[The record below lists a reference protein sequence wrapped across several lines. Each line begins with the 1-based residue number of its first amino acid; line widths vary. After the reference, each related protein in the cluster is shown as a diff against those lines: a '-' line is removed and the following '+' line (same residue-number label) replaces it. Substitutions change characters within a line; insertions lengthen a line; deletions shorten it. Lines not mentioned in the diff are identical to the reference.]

1 MENKVD
7 FITLKNGL
15 TVIAEQMPN
24 VNSIA
29 FDFRIPVGAAMID
42 DKYAG
47 AASVISD
54 WLFRG
59 TQSLTSRELI
69 EKFDYL
75 GIHHSGSANTSC
87 INLSAVLESGN
98 FASALELLAQVML
111 TPRFD
116 QDQFDLSKETSIQEI
131 VSLDDD
137 PRQKV
142 MLRLKEQFY
151 PKPFSN
157 NPMGTIET
165 LKALES
171 GQAADIYKKNL
182 DLSRTI
188 ISIAGKYNLSALKTQ
203 IDSLFSGDY
212 ANHRPDIIPSSS
224 GAKYTHEHHEGS
236 QLHIGLITP
245 TVQISNPDYYN
256 AVAAATILGGGMS
269 SRLFTEVREKRGLC
283 YSVGS
288 KYQTLKDYAGI
299 ACYAG
304 TTPDKAQETLDV
316 IVNEFSGIAKGIS
329 QDELD
334 RAKVGLKS
342 SLIMSSESSSARSS
356 NLGSDF
362 YLLGK
367 IRSLDEIKQKIE
379 SLTTKSVI
387 DFIQNNPLNDFTI
400 FTIGPK
406 KITPP
411 SNN

>member
-1 MENKVD
+1 MKNKVD

-29 FDFRIPVGAAMID
+29 FDFKIPAGSAMID
-42 DKYAG
+42 EKYAG

-87 INLSAVLESGN
+87 LDLGAVLESGN
-98 FASALELLAQVML
+98 FASALELMAQVML

-116 QDQFDLSKETSIQEI
+116 QTQFDLSKETAIQEI

-151 PKPFSN
+151 PKPFN
-157 NPMGTIET
+157 HNPMGTIET
-165 LKALES
+165 LKALDAS
-171 GQAADIYKKNL
+171 QAADIYRQNL

-188 ISIAGKYNLSALKTQ
+188 IAIAGKYDLSALKTQ
-203 IDSLFSGDY
+203 IESLFSGDF
-212 ANHRPDIIPSSS
+212 ASRRPDIIPSGS
-224 GAKYTHEHHEGS
+224 GAKYTHEHHDGS

-245 TVQISNPDYYN
+245 TVKISNPDYYN

-283 YSVGS
+283 YSVGA

-304 TTPDKAQETLDV
+304 TTQDKAQETLDV
-316 IVNEFSGIAKGIS
+316 IVNEFSGIVKGIT

-367 IRSLDEIKQKIE
+367 VRSLDEIKQKIE
-379 SLTTKSVI
+379 SLTVNSVI
-387 DFIQNNPLNDFTI
+387 DFIRNNPLNDFTV

-406 KITPP
+406 EINPP